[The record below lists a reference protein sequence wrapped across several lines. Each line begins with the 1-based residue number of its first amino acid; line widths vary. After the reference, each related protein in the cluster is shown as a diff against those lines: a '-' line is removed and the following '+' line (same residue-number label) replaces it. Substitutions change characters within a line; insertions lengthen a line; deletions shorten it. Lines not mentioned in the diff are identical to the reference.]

1 MPGQHRKPA
10 TGRSPNLPTVG
21 AIAVVAVVVAI
32 VWIVTR
38 PSSAAED
45 AAAIE
50 SLSAV
55 GAHSSPAPAPP
66 QARVAPALP
75 AAAGDGPL
83 LAKQARQYSLCPTE
97 LAGTRPHVA
106 QVGHLIGKTFAVA
119 EIGGAEG
126 RGNDDHGAGLA
137 LDFMIADA
145 AQGDAIADFVLADKE
160 RLGVNYVIWRQR
172 HNDGGGWSVMEDRG
186 GSTANHYDHVHVSF
200 DPAAAVNLI
209 C

>member
-10 TGRSPNLPTVG
+10 TGRRLILPVAG
-21 AIAVVAVVVAI
+21 GVAAVVVAI

-38 PSSAAED
+38 PSSAARD

-50 SLSAV
+50 SPPPSAV
-55 GAHSSPAPAPP
+55 GVHSSPAPAPP
-66 QARVAPALP
+66 QARIAPALP
-75 AAAGDGPL
+75 AAVSDGPL
-83 LAKQARQYSLCPTE
+83 LAKPARQYSVCPTE
-97 LAGTRPHVA
+97 LAGARPHVA

-119 EIGGAEG
+119 DIGGAAG

-145 AQGDAIADFVLADKE
+145 AQGDAIADFVLADKD
-160 RLGVNYVIWRQR
+160 RLGVNYVIWQQR
-172 HNDGGGWSVMEDRG
+172 HNDGGGWSAMEDRG

-200 DPAAAVNLI
+200 DPYAAVNVI